1 MNQPCQLTGIHHALA
16 MHHQGRLAE
25 AEALYREIL
34 QTQPQHFDALH
45 LLGLIAVQNNQPQ
58 VACELISRALRIQPD
73 NAEAHYNLGV
83 AHAAN
88 QQPELAIKSYKQATR
103 WQPTHVKA
111 HYNRANLL
119 RELGRLED
127 ALADYRRVLELDAK
141 HLQALYNCAVTL
153 QELQQPHA
161 ALECF
166 ARVLR
171 LDPNLSLAH
180 FNRGLILHEQVQLEA
195 AIAAY
200 DRALQADGNLVS
212 AYFNRGLA
220 LHDLNRL
227 EEALDCFEQ
236 VLCRYPNH
244 AQAYNSRG
252 NTLMMLGQLDA
263 ALASIEQAI
272 CLQPDYAHAYNS
284 RGRVLQ
290 HLGRIEEA
298 IAAYDLALQAD
309 ENLVATYWN
318 KSLALLASAHF
329 EEGWRLYEWR
339 REVAQFKNKIP
350 PFKQAPWLG
359 GQDIAGK
366 SILLYA
372 EQGFGDTLQFCRY
385 VPLVKALGVRVL
397 LGVGPPLIKLL
408 RSLAGVDMLIS
419 GDDVPKFDFHCPLMS
434 LPLALKTFSESDIPA
449 AVPYLAA
456 DADLVRAWAARLP
469 AKTKLRVGLVW
480 NSGLHI
486 NQPEAWECNAR
497 RNLPFELMAQLNH
510 PDVDFF
516 SLQKGEPAES
526 ALPAQLAQYWP
537 TPNFYN
543 LTEHI
548 QDFADTAAVIAHL
561 DLVISVDTAVAHLA
575 GALGKPVWLL
585 NRFDSCWRW
594 LINRKDSPWYPT
606 MQIFQQPQMGDWQSV
621 ITKVRAAL
629 QQLG

>member
-1 MNQPCQLTGIHHALA
+1 MNQTRQLTGIHHALA
-16 MHHQGRLAE
+16 MHHQGKLTE

-88 QQPELAIKSYKQATR
+88 QQIELAIESYKQATR
-103 WQPTHVKA
+103 WQATHVKA

-119 RELGRLED
+119 RELGQLED

-153 QELQQPHA
+153 QELQQPNA

-166 ARVLR
+166 ARVLH
-171 LDPNLSLAH
+171 LDPNLALAH

-200 DRALQADGNLVS
+200 DRALQADVNLVS
-212 AYFNRGLA
+212 AYFNRGIA

-236 VLCRYPNH
+236 ALCRYPDY

-252 NTLMMLGQLDA
+252 
-263 ALASIEQAI
+263 I
-272 CLQPDYAHAYNS
+272 
-284 RGRVLQ
+284 VLQ
-290 HLGRIEEA
+290 RLGRMEEA
-298 IAAYDLALQAD
+298 IAAFDRALQAD
-309 ENLVATYWN
+309 DNLVTTYFN
-318 KSLALLASAHF
+318 KSIVLLTSAHF

-339 REVAQFKNKIP
+339 RELAQFKKQIP

-359 GQDIAGK
+359 EQDIAGK
-366 SILLYA
+366 SIFLYA
-372 EQGFGDTLQFCRY
+372 EQGFGDTLQCCRY
-385 VPLVKALGVRVL
+385 VPLVKALGGKVL
-397 LGVGPPLIKLL
+397 LGVDPPLIKLL

-419 GDDVPKFDFHCPLMS
+419 GYDVPQFDFHCPLMS

-456 DADLVRAWAARLP
+456 DTDLVRAWAARLP
-469 AKTKLRVGLVW
+469 AKSKPRVGLVW
-480 NSGLHI
+480 NGGFYI
-486 NQPEAWECNAR
+486 NQPDTWACNAR

-537 TPNFYN
+537 TPNFHN
-543 LTEHI
+543 LTDHI

-606 MQIFQQPQMGDWQSV
+606 MQIFQQPQMDDWQSV
-621 ITKVRAAL
+621 ITKVGAAL
-629 QQLG
+629 QQLGYNGQLKSVGQSLPQGGGKSGLHRAE